1 MNKNILYMLLAT
13 FLLTNSINSQ
23 VDKTWT
29 GTGTDTT
36 TPLTPFSPN
45 SNTTVYTNDDNWD
58 PIGVP
63 GDIDNITIPSDLD
76 NYPTAAANVT
86 FGTMTL
92 ESSATFINEGTV
104 TGTII
109 YKRTLSEENNWHLM
123 SSPVSGETIE
133 DIKGQG
139 KLAAGTGTNVGF
151 ASYANRNGGPWIYET
166 TTENTNLLPQGKGY
180 SIKLKEGL
188 TVKDISFTGAV
199 GTDNITYL
207 TGGGSGAVR
216 THYFLVGNPFTA
228 YMNATTFLNAN
239 IGQFR
244 EQTLWLWDGTTYVTK
259 NSTELTFDIAPTQGF
274 FIEISGDGITE
285 EIITFNKSNQSHQ
298 TADTFLR
305 EEPHPNFE
313 LFVENES
320 AKSATKVFYIDGK
333 TTGFDNGYDS
343 KMFGGVEYGFSVF
356 TELVS
361 DNEGKKLAIQTLAKN
376 DASIIPVGLIAN
388 SGKEI
393 TFSIESTNLPEG
405 VNVSLEDKKTGVFT
419 NLSES
424 NYTTTLTEATNGV
437 GQFYIHTTGKAL
449 NTTDLNTE
457 NISVYKSSSNEIT
470 ITGLNT
476 EATFT
481 MFSLLGK
488 QVLQT
493 KVTSNGVSKVNL
505 PSLSTGIYILKLNSS
520 LGTITKKITFN
531 QQ

>member
-1 MNKNILYMLLAT
+1 MNKNILYMLFAT

-29 GTGTDTT
+29 GAGTTST
-36 TPLTPFSPN
+36 IPFPPTP
-45 SNTTVYTNDDNWD
+45 NTNFTVYANDDNWD
-58 PIGVP
+58 PGGVP
-63 GDIDNITIPSDLD
+63 ADIDNITIPSGLA
-76 NYPTAAANVT
+76 NYPTAAADVI
-86 FGTMTL
+86 FATMTL
-92 ESSATFINEGTV
+92 ESGATFINEGTV
-104 TGTII
+104 TGTIT
-109 YKRTLSEENNWHLM
+109 YKRTLSDANNWHLI

-133 DIKGQG
+133 DIKDQG
-139 KLAAGTGTNVGF
+139 KLAAGNNGNIGF
-151 ASYANRNGGPWIYET
+151 ASYTNRNGGPWIYET
-166 TTENTNLLPQGKGY
+166 TTENTSVLLEGKGY

-188 TVKDISFTGAV
+188 AVKDVSFTGTV
-199 GTDNITYL
+199 GTDNITYT
-207 TGGGSGAVR
+207 TGGGTGRPKNNYS
-216 THYFLVGNPFTA
+216 LVGNPFTA
-228 YMNATTFLNAN
+228 YMNATTFFNAN
-239 IGQFR
+239 IGQFS
-244 EQTLWLWDGTTYVTK
+244 EQTLWLWNGTAYVTY
-259 NSTELTFDIAPTQGF
+259 NNTDLTFELAPTQGF
-274 FIEISGDGITE
+274 FVDVSGDGLGGVT
-285 EIITFNKSNQSHQ
+285 ITFAKLNQSHQ
-298 TADTFLR
+298 TTDTFPR
-305 EEPHPNFE
+305 QEPHPNFK

-361 DNEGKKLAIQTLAKN
+361 DNEGNKLAIQTLPKN
-376 DASIIPVGLIAN
+376 DASIIPVGVIAN
-388 SGKEI
+388 AGEEI

-405 VNVSLEDKKTGVFT
+405 VSVSLEDKKIGVFT
-419 NLSES
+419 NLSETT
-424 NYTTTLTEATNGV
+424 YTTTLTEAANGV
-437 GQFYIHTTGKAL
+437 GQFYIHTAGNVL
-449 NTTDLNTE
+449 NTTDLNIE
-457 NISVYKSSSNEIT
+457 NISIYKSSSNEIT

-493 KVTSNGVSKVNL
+493 KVTANGVSKVNL